1 MDNSSAPK
9 PQSHP
14 QEKKDRETLSQIMQG
29 GAEDPVN
36 LAELARLRIRYQGFP
51 GAVSIKDSLEQI
63 MKKWGL
69 TEAELFAKTRQI
81 HQNERIYQV
90 RSKFQEQEDWT

>member
-1 MDNSSAPK
+1 MSNQPASK
-9 PQSHP
+9 LQSHP
-14 QEKKDRETLSQIMQG
+14 QEKKDREVINQIAQG
-29 GAEDPVN
+29 HADDPVS

-51 GAVSIKDSLEQI
+51 GAVAIKDSLDQLLH
-63 MKKWGL
+63 KWGL

-81 HQNERIYQV
+81 HQADRIYQV

>member
-1 MDNSSAPK
+1 MNNQPSSK
-9 PQSHP
+9 LQSHP
-14 QEKKDRETLSQIMQG
+14 QEKKDREVINQIAQG
-29 GAEDPVN
+29 NADNPVN

-51 GAVSIKDSLEQI
+51 GAVAIKDSLDQLLQ
-63 MKKWGL
+63 KWGL

-81 HQNERIYQV
+81 HQNDRIYQV